1 MRKVR
6 VKKLRKMF
14 RVLSVGK
21 EETQNNHWRRFKK
34 MMRGEKV

>member
-14 RVLSVGK
+14 NVLSIGK
-21 EETQNNHWRRFKK
+21 ESTEKNHWRRFKK
-34 MMRGEKV
+34 TMRGEKV